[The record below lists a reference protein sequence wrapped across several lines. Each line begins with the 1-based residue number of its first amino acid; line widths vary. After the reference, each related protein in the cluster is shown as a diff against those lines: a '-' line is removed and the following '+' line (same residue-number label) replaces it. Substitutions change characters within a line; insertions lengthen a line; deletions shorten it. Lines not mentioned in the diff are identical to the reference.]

1 MISLNKAMILG
12 NLTRDPELRYI
23 PSGQAV
29 CNFSVATNRRY
40 KNAQGDLQEDTQY
53 HDVVAWGKVGEIIS
67 QIFKKG
73 NKIYLDG
80 RLQTRQWD
88 APDGSK
94 RSRTEIVLEQFVPL
108 TPKGEPTNYDA
119 SIDQTA
125 PSSAPKVI
133 DEDKK
138 KTNKKD
144 AEMIEPSRGEPLR
157 GESPQGEPAA
167 SAGGSDEDINL
178 DDIPF

>member
-12 NLTRDPELRYI
+12 NVTRDPELRYI

-29 CNFSVATNRRY
+29 CNFSIATNRRF

-53 HDVVAWGKVGEIIS
+53 HDIVVWGKLAEIIT
-67 QIFKKG
+67 QILSKG
-73 NKIYLDG
+73 SKVYVDG

-94 RSRTEIVLEQFVPL
+94 RSRTEIILEQFVPL
-108 TPKGEPTNYDA
+108 TPKSGGAMPVSDVSANKDVTPEIAEAKPAEKDKKTEKNVKKDIGGEPTVNAD
-119 SIDQTA
+119 D
-125 PSSAPKVI
+125 
-133 DEDKK
+133 
-138 KTNKKD
+138 
-144 AEMIEPSRGEPLR
+144 
-157 GESPQGEPAA
+157 
-167 SAGGSDEDINL
+167 DINL

>member
-1 MISLNKAMILG
+1 MISLNKATIIG
-12 NLTRDPELRYI
+12 NVTRDPELRYI

-29 CNFSVATNRRY
+29 CNFSVATNRRF
-40 KNAQGDLQEDTQY
+40 KNAQGDLQEDVQF
-53 HDVVAWGKVGEIIS
+53 HDVVAWGKVAEIVT

-73 NKIYLDG
+73 NKVYIDG

-108 TPKGEPTNYDA
+108 TPKSMSETTHVEDVSKSEYINEGVVDLKPDKPEKSEKSNLTQPV
-119 SIDQTA
+119 DQIPNT
-125 PSSAPKVI
+125 
-133 DEDKK
+133 E
-138 KTNKKD
+138 
-144 AEMIEPSRGEPLR
+144 EE
-157 GESPQGEPAA
+157 
-167 SAGGSDEDINL
+167 INL

>member
-12 NLTRDPELRYI
+12 NVTRDPELRYI

-29 CNFSVATNRRY
+29 CNFSIATNRRF

-53 HDVVAWGKVGEIIS
+53 HDIVVWGKLAEIVT
-67 QIFKKG
+67 QILSKG
-73 NKIYLDG
+73 SKVYVDG

-94 RSRTEIVLEQFVPL
+94 RSRTEIVLEQFIPL
-108 TPKGEPTNYDA
+108 TPKSGGAMPVSDTGATIGKAPEIAEVKPTEKA
-119 SIDQTA
+119 
-125 PSSAPKVI
+125 
-133 DEDKK
+133 K
-138 KTNKKD
+138 KTAQENAKQD
-144 AEMIEPSRGEPLR
+144 IG
-157 GESPQGEPAA
+157 GEPAV
-167 SAGGSDEDINL
+167 SADDDINL